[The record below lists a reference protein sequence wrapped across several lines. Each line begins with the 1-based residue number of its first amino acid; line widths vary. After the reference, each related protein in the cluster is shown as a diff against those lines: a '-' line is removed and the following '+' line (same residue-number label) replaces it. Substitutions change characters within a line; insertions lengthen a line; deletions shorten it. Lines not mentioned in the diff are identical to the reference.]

1 VAGPLLDSKTRVP
14 AGRPGAVPRPRLTG
28 ALAAAPR
35 SALTVLSASAGFGK
49 TTLLTQWLASLPVRG
64 PDVAWLSLDARDDDP
79 SRFWTYVVAALRTVH
94 PDLGGAA
101 QALLDGA
108 PPDEAFLTELLNDLS
123 DLPRDLLLVL
133 DDYHLVEARGVHDGM
148 AFLLDHR
155 PPQLHLVLATRTDPP
170 LGLARLR
177 ARGELV
183 EIRTAD
189 LRFTAEE
196 SAAYLNDSMGLSLDG
211 GDVEALDARTEGWIA
226 ALQLAAL
233 SMHGREDVS
242 GFIAGFAGDDRY
254 VVDYLAEEVLARQP
268 VEVRDFLLQTSL
280 LEQLTGPLCEAVT
293 GRPGGTA
300 MLTALDRANLFLVA
314 LDDRRQWYRYHHLF
328 ADVLQAHLGEEQGA
342 DVAELHRRA
351 SVWFADHEQPAEAV
365 EHAVAAQ
372 DFARAADLAEL
383 AYREL
388 ARTRQESV
396 LRDWVRLL
404 PDDVVR
410 TRPVLGVY
418 LVGALAQ
425 VSDFDS
431 IPGRLDA
438 IDDLLRPGREHG
450 IGSTWPAEPP
460 PGAVVVD
467 VEGFRGLPAQVEMYR
482 AALALAAGDPDGT
495 VAHAREA
502 RELAQPDDH
511 LARAASAALAG
522 LALWS
527 VGDLAGAHDGYLQ
540 AVVGLQRAGH
550 VADVLGCSVTIGDLR
565 ATQGSLDGALAAYE
579 QALEL
584 AAAEPGP
591 PLRGTA
597 DMHVGIAAVL
607 LERDDLD
614 GAAQHLATSHQLGE
628 SKGLPQNPYRWRL
641 VTARLRA
648 VQGDVDTAL
657 VLLDE
662 ADRVYNGD
670 YSPPVRP
677 VPAVRARLRIRR
689 GELSH
694 AAAWAEERQLSAA
707 DDLSYLREY
716 EHITLARLLLARHD
730 ADADRDALEQ
740 ATTLLGRLIEAADRG
755 GRTGSVI
762 ELLVLHSRA
771 HAARG
776 GTAAALEALTRAV
789 TYAEPQGYVRVFAD
803 EGRPVAALLSSLA
816 KERTGGAYVRR
827 LLEVAAGTA
836 SAVTPQALVEPLS
849 ARELDVLRLLATDLD
864 GPDIARRLSVSL
876 NTLRTHT
883 RNIYLKLGVSS
894 RRAAVRQA
902 QALDLIPG
910 RHP

>member
-14 AGRPGAVPRPRLTG
+14 GGRPGTVPRPRLTG
-28 ALAAAPR
+28 RLAAAPR

-49 TTLLTQWLASLPVRG
+49 TTLLTEWLATLPVQG
-64 PDVAWLSLDARDDDP
+64 PGVAWLSLDARDDDP
-79 SRFWTYVVAALRTVH
+79 SRFWTYVVAAHRTVH
-94 PDLGGAA
+94 PDVGTAA
-101 QALLDGA
+101 LDLLESA
-108 PPDEAFLTELLNDLS
+108 PPDEVFLTELLNDLS

-148 AFLLDHR
+148 AFLLEHR

-183 EIRTAD
+183 EVRTAD
-189 LRFTAEE
+189 LRFTADE
-196 SAAYLNDSMGLSLDG
+196 SAAYLNDSMGLSLAD
-211 GDVEALDARTEGWIA
+211 GDVEALDSRTEGWIA

-233 SMHGREDVS
+233 SMHGRDDVS

-268 VEVRDFLLQTSL
+268 DEVRDFLLQTSL
-280 LEQLTGPLCEAVT
+280 LDRLTGPLCEAVT

-300 MLTALDRANLFLVA
+300 MLNALDRANLFLVP

-328 ADVLQAHLGEEQGA
+328 ADVLQAHLGEERGA

-351 SVWFADHEQPAEAV
+351 SAWFADHDQAAEAV

-372 DFARAADLAEL
+372 DFARAAELAEL

-396 LRDWVRLL
+396 LRDWVHLL
-404 PDDVVR
+404 PDEVVR
-410 TRPVLGVY
+410 VRPVLGVY

-425 VSDFDS
+425 VSEFDS
-431 IPGRLDA
+431 IPARLDA

-450 IGSTWPAEPP
+450 IGSPWPDAPP

-467 VEGFRGLPAQVEMYR
+467 ADGFHGLPAQVEMYR
-482 AALALAAGDPDGT
+482 AALALAGGDADGT

-502 RELAQPDDH
+502 RELARPDDH
-511 LARAASAALAG
+511 LARAASAALIG

-527 VGDLAGAHDGYLQ
+527 VGDLAGAHDGYTQ

-550 VADVLGCSVTIGDLR
+550 VADVLGCSITLGELR

-579 QALEL
+579 DALEL
-584 AAAEPGP
+584 AAAEPGA

-607 LERDDLD
+607 LERDDVQ
-614 GAAQHLATSHQLGE
+614 GAADHLATSHQLGE
-628 SKGLPQNPYRWRL
+628 GKGLPQNPYRWRL
-641 VTARLRA
+641 GTARLRT
-648 VQGDVDTAL
+648 VQGDLDAAL
-657 VLLDE
+657 RLLDE

-689 GELSH
+689 GELAH
-694 AAAWAEERQLSAA
+694 AASWAEDRQLTAA
-707 DDLSYLREY
+707 DELSYLREY
-716 EHITLARLLLARHD
+716 EHVTLARLLLAQHD
-730 ADADRDALEQ
+730 ADAEGGGLDR
-740 ATTLLGRLIEAADRG
+740 ATALLGRLIEAAYRG
-755 GRTGSVI
+755 GRAGSVI
-762 ELLVLHSRA
+762 ELLVLQARA
-771 HAARG
+771 HAGRG
-776 GTAAALEALTRAV
+776 DRAAALDSLRRAV
-789 TYAEPQGYVRVFAD
+789 ALAEPQGYVRVFAD
-803 EGRPVAALLSSLA
+803 EGRPVATLLLALT
-816 KERTGGAYVRR
+816 TGRAGGSYVRR
-827 LLEVAAGTA
+827 LVDAATGTA
-836 SAVTPQALVEPLS
+836 AVTTPQALVEPLS
-849 ARELDVLRLLATDLD
+849 ARELDVLRLLDTDLD

-902 QALDLIPG
+902 RALDLIPG
-910 RHP
+910 RRD

>member
-1 VAGPLLDSKTRVP
+1 MRRRRCWTR
-14 AGRPGAVPRPRLTG
+14 
-28 ALAAAPR
+28 
-35 SALTVLSASAGFGK
+35 
-49 TTLLTQWLASLPVRG
+49 
-64 PDVAWLSLDARDDDP
+64 
-79 SRFWTYVVAALRTVH
+79 
-94 PDLGGAA
+94 
-101 QALLDGA
+101 A
-108 PPDEAFLTELLNDLS
+108 PPDEAFLTDLLNDLS

-133 DDYHLVEARGVHDGM
+133 DDYHLVEAHGVHDGL
-148 AFLLDHR
+148 AFVLDHR
-155 PPQLHLVLATRTDPP
+155 PPQLHVVLATRTDPP

-183 EIRTAD
+183 EVRTAD

-196 SAAYLNDSMGLSLDG
+196 SAAYLNDSMGLSLAE

-268 VEVRDFLLQTSL
+268 AEVRDFLLQTSL
-280 LEQLTGPLCEAVT
+280 LERLTGPLCEAVT

-328 ADVLQAHLGEEQGA
+328 ADVLRAHLGEEQGA

-450 IGSTWPAEPP
+450 IGSPWPAEPP

-482 AALALAAGDPDGT
+482 AALALAAGDADGT
-495 VAHAREA
+495 VAHAQEA
-502 RELAQPDDH
+502 RQLAQPDDH

-584 AAAEPGP
+584 AAAEPGA

-607 LERDDLD
+607 LERDDVD

-641 VTARLRA
+641 VSARLRA
-648 VQGDVDTAL
+648 APGRPRHRPRPARRGRPGLQRR
-657 VLLDE
+657 LLTTGP
-662 ADRVYNGD
+662 AGTRRA
-670 YSPPVRP
+670 SPAPDPARRAHPRGRLGGGAAAQRSRRAV
-677 VPAVRARLRIRR
+677 VPAGVRARHTRPAAPRAARR
-689 GELSH
+689 GRRPRRPRAGDH
-694 AAAWAEERQLSAA
+694 VAGPPA
-707 DDLSYLREY
+707 
-716 EHITLARLLLARHD
+716 
-730 ADADRDALEQ
+730 
-740 ATTLLGRLIEAADRG
+740 RG
-755 GRTGSVI
+755 GRPRWSDRQRR
-762 ELLVLHSRA
+762 SRC
-771 HAARG
+771 
-776 GTAAALEALTRAV
+776 
-789 TYAEPQGYVRVFAD
+789 
-803 EGRPVAALLSSLA
+803 SS
-816 KERTGGAYVRR
+816 
-827 LLEVAAGTA
+827 
-836 SAVTPQALVEPLS
+836 
-849 ARELDVLRLLATDLD
+849 
-864 GPDIARRLSVSL
+864 
-876 NTLRTHT
+876 
-883 RNIYLKLGVSS
+883 SS
-894 RRAAVRQA
+894 
-902 QALDLIPG
+902 PG
-910 RHP
+910 RTPLGATPWRHGRR